1 MSRTT
6 ATIRVDLAGTG
17 TDPAVVAR
25 ALAPDDTPQ
34 MTSRLDGTVLE
45 TRIERGSVGGLRST
59 VDDYVVNC
67 RVATRVAGIA
77 DDAIDTNDTSTVS
90 DDIDVE
96 RPGEN
101 ACDETKRQE

>member
-6 ATIRVDLAGTG
+6 ATIRVDLASTDA
-17 TDPAVVAR
+17 DPAVVAR

-45 TRIERGSVGGLRST
+45 TRIERESVGGLRST
-59 VDDYVVNC
+59 VDDYVVNL

-77 DDAIDTNDTSTVS
+77 NDASDTS
-90 DDIDVE
+90 
-96 RPGEN
+96 
-101 ACDETKRQE
+101 ADEST